1 MKKQEKSPIIFT
13 STLRYLALK
22 PISMIHSFYFHS
34 KFATLFIAVAFCITS
49 YSQYNPGK
57 ELVIIPCKTGTLFID
72 GVEIGPI
79 EADDAFRKKLTYGEH
94 YLQLKTGAEKV
105 NQTVT
110 IDSLSKGIIRIG
122 CEAAASSGQ
131 ASNSKRLLEK
141 QINLTGLIAAETD
154 ENMFALDSG
163 DEIILNCDVLN
174 KKGSVN
180 ITIQEYDKKIVIYQ
194 KERVSLVAGER
205 IRVPAR
211 GVYQL
216 MLQTQAFLGKDVQVT
231 IDRIPG
237 ANSRADFNTIV
248 KMVYDTIQTPFLTT
262 RGRVYSTT
270 NGKSSKVVVP
280 VQLPPNANYWVYWIG
295 LGEQSVNEL
304 KSMATNLAKVSRVIY
319 PDPLVYYGLKLIT
332 ALPVLNAPST
342 VTYFFTDNR
351 NADAFIRSQPSV
363 RFGDLPM
370 GNNISNAYNIVNKSK
385 SDLALV
391 LFNESSFTGVDF
403 EVRAVAFMVKPR
415 FVIQD

>member
-1 MKKQEKSPIIFT
+1 MS
-13 STLRYLALK
+13 Y
-22 PISMIHSFYFHS
+22 SFYSHS
-34 KFATLFIAVAFCITS
+34 RFATLLISGAFSVTS
-49 YSQYNPGK
+49 YSQYNLEK
-57 ELVIIPCKTGTLFID
+57 ELLIIPCKTGTLFID
-72 GVEIGPI
+72 GVEAGRI
-79 EADDAFRKKLTYGEH
+79 EADDAFRKKLSYGEH

-105 NQTVT
+105 NQTVI

-122 CEAAASSGQ
+122 CEAAVSSGQ
-131 ASNSKRLLEK
+131 APNPKRLFEK
-141 QINLTGLIAAETD
+141 QINLTGLIATETD
-154 ENMFALDSG
+154 ENIFALDTG

-180 ITIQEYDKKIVIYQ
+180 ITIQEYEKKVVIYQ
-194 KERVSLVAGER
+194 KERVSLVTGDR
-205 IRVPAR
+205 IRVPAK

-216 MLQTQAFLGKDVQVT
+216 TLQTQALLGKDVQVS

-237 ANSRADFNTIV
+237 INSSTDFNTVV
-248 KMVYDTIQTPFLTT
+248 KIVYDTIQTPFLTT

-280 VQLPPNANYWVYWIG
+280 VQLPPNTSYWVYWIG
-295 LGEQSVNEL
+295 LGEQSANEL
-304 KSMATNLAKVSRVIY
+304 KSMTANLAKISQVIY

-332 ALPVLNAPST
+332 ALPVLNTPST
-342 VTYFFTDNR
+342 ITYFFADNR

-370 GNNISNAYNIVNKSK
+370 GNNISNAYSIINKNK
-385 SDLALV
+385 SDLALI

-415 FVIQD
+415 YVVQN